1 MGDFN
6 SGMFRKDLI
15 EIWKNIRDLCS
26 ARVPA
31 KLGHY
36 TGSQLRMIS
45 RIHELTRDN
54 NEGIQLKTLA
64 AELQITPA
72 ATSEMVETLVRR
84 GALERNV
91 AANDRR
97 AMSLRLSK
105 DLENIF
111 KNAEQHLDSLL
122 EKFFDQMPPE
132 QQESAGAIIR
142 QLNKY
147 LTDSNQPE
155 ELK

>member
-6 SGMFRKDLI
+6 SEMFRNDLI
-15 EIWKNIRDLCS
+15 GIWENIRDLCA

-31 KLGHY
+31 NLGRY
-36 TGSQLRMIS
+36 TGSQLRMIT

-54 NEGIQLKTLA
+54 KEGIQLKTLA
-64 AELQITPA
+64 GVLQITPA
-72 ATSEMVETLVRR
+72 ATSEMVETLVKR
-84 GALERNV
+84 GALERRV

-97 AMSLRLSK
+97 AMSLRLTK
-105 DLENIF
+105 DLEDIF
-111 KNAEQHLDSLL
+111 RNAELHLDSLL
-122 EKFFDQMPPE
+122 EKFFEQMPPE
-132 QQESAGAIIR
+132 QQESAGEIIR

-155 ELK
+155 ESK

>member
-6 SGMFRKDLI
+6 SEMFRNDLI
-15 EIWKNIRDLCS
+15 GIWKNIRDLCA

-31 KLGHY
+31 NLGRY
-36 TGSQLRMIS
+36 TGSQLRMIT

-54 NEGIQLKTLA
+54 KEGIQLKTLA
-64 AELQITPA
+64 GVLQITPA
-72 ATSEMVETLVRR
+72 ATSEMVETLVKR
-84 GALERNV
+84 GALERRV

-97 AMSLRLSK
+97 AMSLRLTK
-105 DLENIF
+105 DLEDIF
-111 KNAEQHLDSLL
+111 RNAELHLDSLL
-122 EKFFDQMPPE
+122 EKFFEQMPPE
-132 QQESAGAIIR
+132 QQESAGEIIR

-155 ELK
+155 ESK

>member
-6 SGMFRKDLI
+6 SETFRKDMI
-15 EIWKNIRDLCS
+15 GIWKNIRNLCA

-31 KLGHY
+31 NLGHY
-36 TGSQLRMIS
+36 TGSQLRMIT

-64 AELQITPA
+64 GVLQITPA
-72 ATSEMVETLVRR
+72 ATSEMVETLVKR
-84 GALERNV
+84 GALERRV

-97 AMSLRLSK
+97 AMSLRLTK
-105 DLENIF
+105 DLEDIF
-111 KNAEQHLDSLL
+111 QNAEQHLDSLL
-122 EKFFDQMPPE
+122 ENFFEQMPPE
-132 QQESAGAIIR
+132 QQKSAGEIIR

-155 ELK
+155 E